1 MDLRSGQEFDVPIG
15 AVVKLCDSG
24 QIQVVDDE
32 GNVSI
37 PLPPQP
43 PCLGGHRLTGDL
55 RQGPS
60 NDLQEYLC
68 PHCCLSDTPS
78 LMELSPPSQR
88 GRPTLPASDCSVS
101 ASTSVHSAWYASC
114 VSVGTCACGEGQAV
128 ALGWEL
134 LRQGDLGSDR
144 WVQIPSFPLTSFAA
158 FIKSPSL
165 LSLSFLFY
173 KMGIVIIISQ
183 VC

>member
-78 LMELSPPSQR
+78 LAGMARPPCLRLFCFCKYLSP
-88 GRPTLPASDCSVS
+88 LCLVCEL
-101 ASTSVHSAWYASC
+101 C
-114 VSVGTCACGEGQAV
+114 VCGH
-128 ALGWEL
+128 
-134 LRQGDLGSDR
+134 
-144 WVQIPSFPLTSFAA
+144 
-158 FIKSPSL
+158 
-165 LSLSFLFY
+165 
-173 KMGIVIIISQ
+173 
-183 VC
+183 VCMW